1 MSATMSTIT
10 SETCLI
16 PEVTLKSFEVLIKF
30 CVMEITLRPITYTLD
45 WSFSNSTRRA
55 SIRRDFKSIFS
66 YDYVEDERLTELLC
80 ADPENF
86 ILTPLS
92 GFSRLVVKHAEF
104 PEEWKKFMSP
114 EDCKWELSKEDGF
127 ITVKDVAE
135 GVYRM
140 KINYYEHWNELLSE
154 IQFHSSE
161 DGKTLNV
168 AVDIGYGS

>member
-1 MSATMSTIT
+1 MSTIT
-10 SETCLI
+10 SDTCLI
-16 PEVTLKSFEVLIKF
+16 PEVTLGSFEVLIKL
-30 CVMEITLRPITYTLD
+30 CVMEITLRPITYALD
-45 WSFSNSTRRA
+45 WSFSVSERRS
-55 SIRRDFKSIFS
+55 SIRRDFKSLLR
-66 YDYVEDERLTELLC
+66 YDYIEDERLVDLLS
-80 ADPENF
+80 ADPEKF
-86 ILTPLS
+86 ILTPLT
-92 GFSRLVVKHAEF
+92 GFSRLVVKHTKF

-140 KINYYEHWNELLSE
+140 KMNYYEHWHELLSE